1 MGQLKCKGEGI
12 RSFAVAG
19 SDRKFYDARAKIEKD
34 GTISISSK
42 EVQLPVAVRYCFTND
57 QTPNQFD
64 VNGLPLMPF
73 RTDRWEGNSK

>member
-1 MGQLKCKGEGI
+1 MGQLKCKGEEI

-19 SDRKFYDARAKIEKD
+19 NDRKFYDANAKIEKD
-34 GTISISSK
+34 GTITISSK

-57 QTPNQFD
+57 QVPNLFD

-73 RTDRWEGNSK
+73 RTDRWELSSR